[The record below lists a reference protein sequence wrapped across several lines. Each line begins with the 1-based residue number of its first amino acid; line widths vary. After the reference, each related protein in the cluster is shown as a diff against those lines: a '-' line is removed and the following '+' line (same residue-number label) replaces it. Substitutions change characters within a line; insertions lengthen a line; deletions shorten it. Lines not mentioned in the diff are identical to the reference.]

1 MPRIKELKKNY
12 ISDTIEKWMI
22 DAHMKQKKDLAEAIG
37 MSPQLIGYKFKN
49 NAFDYGDLLDIIE
62 ALEVPD
68 DEILKA
74 MKK

>member
-1 MPRIKELKKNY
+1 MPRIKELKRNY
-12 ISDTIEKWMI
+12 IGKTIKKWLV
-22 DAHMKQKKDLAEAIG
+22 DADMNKKDLAEAIG
-37 MSPQLIGYKFKN
+37 MSKQLIGYKFKN